1 MLVRNSAKAKAVKP
15 QAEISKLI
23 ESVSEEDLRQWVTRL
38 AVPRHFVAQ
47 PKVNRRT
54 AELIAD
60 YLTKWG
66 YDVSFQGTYYNVVAK
81 PPGIKSGYQI
91 VAAHFDSTALT
102 PGADDNASAVASM
115 LGCAKVLAGIKP
127 WIPVVFVSFNCEED
141 GLLGSLDFVSHLS
154 VRERAQIKCAHV
166 LEMVGFSSDQ
176 PNSQVTPVSL
186 PIKTPT
192 VGNFLG
198 LLANGV
204 SSKHMNH
211 ALQQAKCHLPD
222 LPTIGLHV
230 MMGFEKYLPVLH
242 RSDHAPFWQAG
253 IPAVMWT
260 DTSEFRNHH
269 YHQSRETAETLNYG
283 FLRRITQLLTATVLT
298 RAK

>member
-1 MLVRNSAKAKAVKP
+1 
-15 QAEISKLI
+15 
-23 ESVSEEDLRQWVTRL
+23 
-38 AVPRHFVAQ
+38 
-47 PKVNRRT
+47 
-54 AELIAD
+54 
-60 YLTKWG
+60 
-66 YDVSFQGTYYNVVAK
+66 
-81 PPGIKSGYQI
+81 
-91 VAAHFDSTALT
+91 
-102 PGADDNASAVASM
+102 
-115 LGCAKVLAGIKP
+115 
-127 WIPVVFVSFNCEED
+127 
-141 GLLGSLDFVSHLS
+141 
-154 VRERAQIKCAHV
+154 
-166 LEMVGFSSDQ
+166 MVGFSSDQ

-260 DTSEFRNHH
+260 DTSEFRNPH
-269 YHQSRETAETLNYG
+269 YHQSSDTAETLNYG